1 MEFFLFREMQSHI
14 LTKNVH
20 ELGTMKQKRLSEDFN
35 VFVCFVQITKSR
47 KSVHLLID
55 TRIFMIFEVYFQ
67 QYMSFKF
74 RFDLLDLPVSLDILM
89 L

>member
-35 VFVCFVQITKSR
+35 VFVCFVQITISR
-47 KSVHLLID
+47 KSVQLLID

-67 QYMSFKF
+67 QYMSFKD
-74 RFDLLDLPVSLDILM
+74 RVDLLDLPVSLDILM

>member
-35 VFVCFVQITKSR
+35 VFVCFVQITISR
-47 KSVHLLID
+47 KSVQLLID

-67 QYMSFKF
+67 KYMSFKD
-74 RFDLLDLPVSLDILM
+74 RVDLLDLPVSLDILM

>member
-1 MEFFLFREMQSHI
+1 MQSHI

-35 VFVCFVQITKSR
+35 VFVCFVQITISR
-47 KSVHLLID
+47 KSVQLLID

-67 QYMSFKF
+67 QYMSFKD
-74 RFDLLDLPVSLDILM
+74 RVDLLDLPVSLDILM

>member
-35 VFVCFVQITKSR
+35 VFVCFVQITISR
-47 KSVHLLID
+47 KSVQLLID

-67 QYMSFKF
+67 QYMSFKD
-74 RFDLLDLPVSLDILM
+74 RFDLLDLPVSFDILM

>member
-1 MEFFLFREMQSHI
+1 MELQMQSHI

-35 VFVCFVQITKSR
+35 VFVCYVQITISR
-47 KSVHLLID
+47 KSVQLLID

-67 QYMSFKF
+67 QYTSFKD

>member
-1 MEFFLFREMQSHI
+1 MELQMQSHI

-35 VFVCFVQITKSR
+35 VFVCYVQITISR
-47 KSVHLLID
+47 KSVQLLID

-67 QYMSFKF
+67 QYMSFKD

>member
-35 VFVCFVQITKSR
+35 VFVCFVQITISR
-47 KSVHLLID
+47 KSVQLLID

-67 QYMSFKF
+67 QYMSFKD